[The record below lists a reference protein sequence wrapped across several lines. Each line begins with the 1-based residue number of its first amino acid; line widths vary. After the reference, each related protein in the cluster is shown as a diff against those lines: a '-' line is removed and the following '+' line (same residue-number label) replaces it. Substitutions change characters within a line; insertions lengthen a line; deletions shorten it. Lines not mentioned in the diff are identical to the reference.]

1 MISAPG
7 FRIQYREDEVARQQ
21 VRPGTVRRVWPY
33 LRRYRG
39 LMVLLLGITAVGSAV
54 GVVSTLILRLIIDDG
69 ILPHREGV
77 VVVLALAIAG
87 LGLLDAGAEYVKS
100 RYSAWMAESLV
111 LELRVSVFRHVL
123 RQPLAF
129 FTRTQTGALVSRMDG
144 DISETQQ
151 AVGVLMSQSVSVLL
165 NLVLVLA
172 AMFWLSW
179 QLSLIALVMV
189 PLFVLPGKAV
199 GKRAERLLRQEM
211 QLQGEL
217 SAMTAERS
225 DVSGALLAMLYGRPE
240 EDAGVFTRKASR
252 VRDLTVANVAAT
264 ELFFGFITLLTALVT
279 ALVYGLGGT
288 LVIHGVFQVGTL
300 VAFVALVSQLYGPL
314 HDVSRLPLE
323 ILTALVSFDR
333 VFEILD
339 LEPLITERATAYPLP
354 GADGAPGVEVEGAW
368 FRYPE
373 ADQVSL
379 ASLEPVTLP
388 APERPGD
395 AWVLRDVTFQVPAG
409 RLTALVGPSG
419 AGKTTITHLVPRLY
433 DPVRGTVRIG
443 GHDIRDLTLESLRS
457 VVGVVPQDAHLF
469 HDTIRANLAYARPS
483 ATEKDLVEACEAAR
497 IWELISSLPDG
508 LDTFAGDRGYRFSG
522 GEKQRLAL
530 ARLLLKAPSV
540 VVLDEATAHLDS
552 ESEVAIQ
559 RALATAL
566 AGRTSLVIAH
576 RLSTVRAADQILVV
590 DGGRIAERGTHDELL
605 AAGGVYAGLYL
616 TQFAQQA
623 ALRSVP
629 ENGSGGHTVPVSGAP
644 ACGGVAAA
652 ISAPCGRGG
661 WRAYAEARGL
671 DVGSGPLETAFRLR
685 HALGLL
691 TDPGDPAVFGTVQE
705 QLAHL

>member
-7 FRIQYREDEVARQQ
+7 FRIRYREDEVTRQQ

-69 ILPHREGV
+69 ILPHRESV
-77 VVVLALAIAG
+77 VVALALAIAG

-111 LELRVSVFRHVL
+111 LELRASVFRHVL

-252 VRDLTVANVAAT
+252 VRDLAVANVAGT
-264 ELFFGFITLLTALVT
+264 ELFFAFITLLTALVT

-300 VAFVALVSQLYGPL
+300 VAFIALVSQLYGPL

-339 LEPLITERATAYPLP
+339 LEPLITERPAAYPLTQTRE
-354 GADGAPGVEVEGAW
+354 APGVEVEGVW

-379 ASLEPVTLP
+379 ASLESVALP

-443 GHDIRDLTLESLRS
+443 GHDVRDLTLESLRS

-469 HDTIRANLAYARPS
+469 HDTIRANLLYARPS
-483 ATEKDLVEACEAAR
+483 ATEKELVEACEAAR

-508 LDTFAGDRGYRFSG
+508 LDTIAGDRGYRFSG
-522 GEKQRLAL
+522 GEKQRVAL

-590 DGGRIAERGTHDELL
+590 DGGQIAERGTHDELL
-605 AAGGVYAGLYL
+605 AAGGVYAGLYR
-616 TQFAQQA
+616 TQFASQA
-623 ALRSVP
+623 ALRSFL
-629 ENGSGGHTVPVSGAP
+629 EEGNGGHTLRVSGDIVGRAVNAVLVP
-644 ACGGVAAA
+644 PQAERFAAVAGVDLD
-652 ISAPCGRGG
+652 RLVLNVTG
-661 WRAYAEARGL
+661 WNKLVLL
-671 DVGSGPLETAFRLR
+671 DS
-685 HALGLL
+685 
-691 TDPGDPAVFGTVQE
+691 
-705 QLAHL
+705 

>member
-1 MISAPG
+1 MIEGPWL
-7 FRIQYREDEVARQQ
+7 RLNYREDEVTRQQ
-21 VRPGTVRRVWPY
+21 VRPGTVRRIWPY

-39 LMVLLLGITAVGSAV
+39 PMALLVFSTTVDSAI
-54 GVVSTLILRLIIDDG
+54 VVTIPLILRLIIDDG
-69 ILPHREGV
+69 IVRHRDSV
-77 VVVLALAIAG
+77 VVTLALSVAG
-87 LGLLDAGAEYVKS
+87 LSLVDVGAGYA
-100 RYSAWMAESLV
+100 RAWYSEWIGESLV
-111 LELRVSVFRHVL
+111 LELRTSVFRHVL

-144 DISETQQ
+144 DVGETQR
-151 AVGVLMSQSVSVLL
+151 AVRLVLSESLSMLL

-172 AMFWLSW
+172 AMLWLSW
-179 QLSLIALVMV
+179 QLSLIALVV
-189 PLFVLPGKAV
+189 IPLFVLPGKVA
-199 GKRAERLLRQEM
+199 GKRAQRLIRQQM

-240 EDAGVFTRKASR
+240 EDAGLFTRKASR
-252 VRDLTVANVAAT
+252 VRDLAVANVAAM
-264 ELFFGFITLLTALVT
+264 ELLFASITLLAALVT

-288 LVIHGVFQVGTL
+288 LVIHGVFGVGTL
-300 VAFVALVSQLYGPL
+300 VAFIALASQLYGPL
-314 HDVSRLPLE
+314 NSVSSLPLE

-339 LEPLITERATAYPLP
+339 LEPLITERPTAYPMTQTRE
-354 GADGAPGVEVEGAW
+354 APGVEVDGAW

-373 ADQVSL
+373 ANQVSL
-379 ASLEPVTLP
+379 ASLESVALP
-388 APERPGD
+388 APERPSD

-409 RLTALVGPSG
+409 KLTALVGPSG

-433 DPVRGTVRIG
+433 DPVRGAVRIG
-443 GHDIRDLTLESLRS
+443 GHDVRDLTLESLRS

-469 HDTIRANLAYARPS
+469 HDTIRANLLYARPS
-483 ATEKDLVEACEAAR
+483 ATEKELIEACEAAR

-508 LDTFAGDRGYRFSG
+508 LDTIAGDRGYRFSG

-530 ARLLLKAPSV
+530 ARLLVKAPSV

-552 ESEVAIQ
+552 ESEMAIQ

-590 DGGRIAERGTHDELL
+590 DGGQIVERGTHDELL
-605 AAGGVYAGLYL
+605 AAGGVYARLYL

-623 ALRSVP
+623 ALRSTL
-629 ENGSGGHTVPVSGAP
+629 GKATS
-644 ACGGVAAA
+644 AART
-652 ISAPCGRGG
+652 RGTTPPSPHRSRSL
-661 WRAYAEARGL
+661 RADKANCR
-671 DVGSGPLETAFRLR
+671 
-685 HALGLL
+685 
-691 TDPGDPAVFGTVQE
+691 
-705 QLAHL
+705 